1 MTLHF
6 QISENN
12 SILVA
17 AAQIAAIREI
27 YGDESILSVLII
39 YLVGGKE
46 FHVPHNDYN
55 RSAEALW
62 QEYIE
67 GGGK

>member
-1 MTLHF
+1 VILHF
-6 QISENN
+6 QISEGD

-17 AAQIAAIREI
+17 AAQVVAIRETNS
-27 YGDESILSVLII
+27 DLVI
-39 YLVGGKE
+39 YLVGGRE
-46 FHVPHNDYN
+46 FRVPNNDYN

>member
-1 MTLHF
+1 MILHF
-6 QISENN
+6 QISEGN

-17 AAQIAAIREI
+17 AAQVAAIRETNS
-27 YGDESILSVLII
+27 DLVI
-39 YLVGGKE
+39 YLAGGQQIC
-46 FHVPHNDYN
+46 VTGNDYN

>member
-1 MTLHF
+1 MILHF
-6 QISENN
+6 QISEGD

-17 AAQIAAIREI
+17 AAQVAAIRETNR
-27 YGDESILSVLII
+27 DLVI
-39 YLVGGKE
+39 YLAGGQQIR
-46 FHVPHNDYN
+46 VSDNDYN

>member
-1 MTLHF
+1 MILHF
-6 QISENN
+6 QISESD

-17 AAQIAAIREI
+17 AREIAAIRETNSDLFI
-27 YGDESILSVLII
+27 FLASGQQIRV
-39 YLVGGKE
+39 
-46 FHVPHNDYN
+46 FNNDYN